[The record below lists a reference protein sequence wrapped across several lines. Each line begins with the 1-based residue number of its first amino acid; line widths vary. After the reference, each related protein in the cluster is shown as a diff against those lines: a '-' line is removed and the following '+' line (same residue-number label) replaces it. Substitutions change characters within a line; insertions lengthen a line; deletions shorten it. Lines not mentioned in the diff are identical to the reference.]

1 MGGDGRGARGRCAY
15 SIQRAALKTCGMDCA
30 LTRAT
35 TKTKTDIDI
44 DIDTLQA
51 VAYAHCRD
59 SEDIDTDSLGGSRQH
74 GIALCTRH
82 IGVRMGCDIEYCVEL
97 DWIGL
102 DWIGWGEHMHR
113 LG

>member
-1 MGGDGRGARGRCAY
+1 MR
-15 SIQRAALKTCGMDCA
+15 IQHTASDIKNLRYGLRAHASDDDDED
-30 LTRAT
+30 RHRHRHRHRHRRRH
-35 TKTKTDIDI
+35 
-44 DIDTLQA
+44 TLQA